1 MLDWML
7 AAAATSNI
15 KLWEISLSSSAFVFD
30 SKIHF
35 YELAGNLFSAFFLHC
50 VDFLIFA
57 RLPIIVLVSASILYV
72 DIASH
77 THSFQNICVR
87 KSLNFS
93 TIIHATFFW
102 FSFAT
107 FIFSISLFLWQAQNY
122 LQATL
127 QPSAK
132 EILEAIRA
140 IFLQVRIHCDIS
152 APLTKENE

>member
-50 VDFLIFA
+50 VDFLIFT
-57 RLPIIVLVSASILYV
+57 RLPIISSFPHPFYMLI
-72 DIASH
+72 SH
-77 THSFQNICVR
+77 HIHIHFKICVR

-93 TIIHATFFW
+93 TKIHAKFFW

-140 IFLQVRIHCDIS
+140 IFLQVRIYCDIS